1 MDRLGE
7 NDRKYLDMIARS
19 PQEGLAL
26 LMDQYTGLI
35 WKIAS
40 RYLRNPEDVKECVN
54 ETFAHFYF
62 HRDSYDPARSSL
74 PVYLSAIARNLSISR
89 CRKEQRLQ
97 TRISA
102 GTDPDCIAADRGQT
116 ISLAELRAD
125 VEQALQELRPEEA
138 ALIRMKYYG
147 GMTMKEI
154 AASLGIP
161 YETAKKRQHRI
172 IGKLRR
178 SLLLTLLILAFL
190 ALSACTYCVLRHYDI
205 VPDLW
210 QIILGEKEEELPGPA
225 DPDPLIIPGKSS
237 PDRSSEANVAQE
249 EWDPKQEPAAALL
262 PGDTDAPVPADT
274 AETAASSLFWI
285 NGFGSV
291 SSSGQA
297 AYSLAE
303 EVPFETE
310 YVTGTLQEAVYADNT
325 LKITFLIRPKGT
337 DFYEMADRYFPDL
350 SYLALLPDFDSI
362 YQGPELLTD
371 TISATRIWQA
381 PDYTWSCL
389 VFSGAELSA
398 GDGPVRLQLCSSFAE
413 ETQAQIPCELDIAF
427 TMTPEPVQ
435 AVDSSL
441 YEINEHY
448 SILSVPRHRDGD
460 LLISIQPRSAEGV
473 PSIIPSVIRGSYG
486 SEGDGQIT
494 LTGEDGSVYAGSL
507 VNYSP
512 GDATKDYYDWDFGNV
527 PPGNYTLHIPYLY
540 LQYNLPEDFCL
551 PIDLASCSWEEA
563 GQPITGGSISIE
575 SVTPIETV
583 PGQLIPGTYMYASE
597 CTAKRAWKVCLRCTA
612 DAPDMEIID
621 LFPGTAVDPGPDPGH
636 TCTGSRGFGQM
647 FIEDDPDVIEF
658 LLTLDTLTCDPSSFR
673 ITADL
678 QQPEAG
684 DDVNYR
690 WNKSLDIPV
699 TIPAL

>member
-1 MDRLGE
+1 
-7 NDRKYLDMIARS
+7 
-19 PQEGLAL
+19 
-26 LMDQYTGLI
+26 
-35 WKIAS
+35 
-40 RYLRNPEDVKECVN
+40 
-54 ETFAHFYF
+54 
-62 HRDSYDPARSSL
+62 
-74 PVYLSAIARNLSISR
+74 
-89 CRKEQRLQ
+89 
-97 TRISA
+97 
-102 GTDPDCIAADRGQT
+102 
-116 ISLAELRAD
+116 
-125 VEQALQELRPEEA
+125 
-138 ALIRMKYYG
+138 
-147 GMTMKEI
+147 
-154 AASLGIP
+154 
-161 YETAKKRQHRI
+161 
-172 IGKLRR
+172 
-178 SLLLTLLILAFL
+178 
-190 ALSACTYCVLRHYDI
+190 
-205 VPDLW
+205 
-210 QIILGEKEEELPGPA
+210 
-225 DPDPLIIPGKSS
+225 
-237 PDRSSEANVAQE
+237 
-249 EWDPKQEPAAALL
+249 
-262 PGDTDAPVPADT
+262 
-274 AETAASSLFWI
+274 
-285 NGFGSV
+285 
-291 SSSGQA
+291 
-297 AYSLAE
+297 
-303 EVPFETE
+303 
-310 YVTGTLQEAVYADNT
+310 
-325 LKITFLIRPKGT
+325 
-337 DFYEMADRYFPDL
+337 
-350 SYLALLPDFDSI
+350 
-362 YQGPELLTD
+362 
-371 TISATRIWQA
+371 
-381 PDYTWSCL
+381 
-389 VFSGAELSA
+389 
-398 GDGPVRLQLCSSFAE
+398 
-413 ETQAQIPCELDIAF
+413 
-427 TMTPEPVQ
+427 MTPEPVQ

-563 GQPITGGSISIE
+563 GQTITGGSISIE